1 MAFDCIR
8 ASCRTV
14 SSSFFI
20 AGMEDKTDY
29 VIVPLIYSQNLTCC
43 QHIKNLTIVMASE
56 CLSCSRFLAL
66 VLLHCS
72 LQSRQG
78 WFKCGMTVGSTG
90 PPDSWLCLLCL
101 AVQPP
106 ARSSQQRNDA
116 CVRLR
121 DSRQCHTR

>member
-1 MAFDCIR
+1 
-8 ASCRTV
+8 
-14 SSSFFI
+14 
-20 AGMEDKTDY
+20 MEDKTDY

-56 CLSCSRFLAL
+56 CLSYSRFLAL

-90 PPDSWLCLLCL
+90 PAPRLMALSALSCH
-101 AVQPP
+101 AAP
-106 ARSSQQRNDA
+106 SQELSA
-116 CVRLR
+116 EK
-121 DSRQCHTR
+121 